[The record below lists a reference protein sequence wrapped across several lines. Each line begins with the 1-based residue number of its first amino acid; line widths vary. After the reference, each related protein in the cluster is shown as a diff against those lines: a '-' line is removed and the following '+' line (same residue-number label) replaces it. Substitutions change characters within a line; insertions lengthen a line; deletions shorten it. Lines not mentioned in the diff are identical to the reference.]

1 MRQLVGVEGVGP
13 RLRTKVSARP
23 DRFLE
28 SVRAWKVWTSYL
40 FPSLSRER
48 LTVKVPEVFYFEF
61 ALKVT
66 DLDAC

>member
-1 MRQLVGVEGVGP
+1 MGP
-13 RLRTKVSARP
+13 HLRTKVSARP

-28 SVRAWKVWTSYL
+28 SANLESKNWASYL

-66 DLDAC
+66 DVC

>member
-1 MRQLVGVEGVGP
+1 MGVEGTDHVSEQRYLQGQIDSW
-13 RLRTKVSARP
+13 KVQI
-23 DRFLE
+23 
-28 SVRAWKVWTSYL
+28 WKVWASYL

-66 DLDAC
+66 DLDIC